1 MKKVLLFI
9 FSFLFCCNMGYSQ
22 LNAEII
28 GKTVTDTIVIKDG
41 AAPGF
46 ILQSVDATGLGEWVN
61 PVIFGGADNLGN
73 HSATINLSMNNF
85 GIDKPSYIQF
95 STGATYSDD
104 GLGGLEFTGPKII
117 YNGTQLQKLGSVGF
131 LSGATYT
138 DDGAMGLEFTGNR
151 INYSGA
157 QLQNARLLS
166 FALSGGDTQ
175 IAEVPGSGIAGAPPT
190 EVQIT
195 SGGGPIPVGIGG
207 PVNPPPSNPITSVL
221 INGNFPT
228 LPPTAFMFGVYG
240 DAWATDWF
248 AISDARFKKNIEPIY
263 SALDKVN
270 RLEAVTYQLDK
281 EKFAFGKID
290 EAQTIGFLAQDIAK
304 VVPEAVKVNANGVH
318 LVRYNALIPVLA
330 QAINELDEK
339 VQENQ
344 ALEAQVQELQ
354 KLNKD
359 ILNRLEKLEK
369 N

>member
-1 MKKVLLFI
+1 MKKVLLFVL
-9 FSFLFCCNMGYSQ
+9 SCLFCYNTAYSQ

-41 AAPGF
+41 ATPGF
-46 ILQSVDATGLGEWVN
+46 ILQSVDATGLAEWVN
-61 PVIFGGADNLGN
+61 PGIFGGADNLGN

-104 GLGGLEFTGPKII
+104 GLGGLEFTGPRII
-117 YNGTQLQKLGSVGF
+117 HNGTQLQQLGSVGF

-138 DDGAMGLEFTGNR
+138 DDGAMGLEFTGTR

-157 QLQNARLLS
+157 QLQNARYLS
-166 FALSGGDTQ
+166 FALSGGMTQ
-175 IAEVPGSGIAGAPPT
+175 IAEMPGSGIMGTPPT

-207 PVNPPPSNPITSVL
+207 PVNPIPSGVIASVL
-221 INGNFPT
+221 NNGGFPT
-228 LPPTAFMFGVYG
+228 LPPAVFMLGVYG

-248 AISDARFKKNIEPIY
+248 AISDARFKKNIAPIH
-263 SALDKVN
+263 SALDKVK

-281 EKFAFGKID
+281 EKFEFGEID
-290 EAQTIGFLAQDIAK
+290 DSQTIGFLAQDIAT
-304 VVPEAVKVNANGVH
+304 VVPEAVKVNASGVH

-330 QAINELDEK
+330 QAISELDEK

-344 ALEAQVQELQ
+344 ALESQIQALQ
-354 KLNKD
+354 KLNMD

-369 N
+369 K